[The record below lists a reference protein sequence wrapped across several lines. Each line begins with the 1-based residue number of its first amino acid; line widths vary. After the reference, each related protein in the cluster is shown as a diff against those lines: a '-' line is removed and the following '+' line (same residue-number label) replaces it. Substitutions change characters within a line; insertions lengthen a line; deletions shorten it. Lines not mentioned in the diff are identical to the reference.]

1 MQMYNHAPLKQR
13 IVTSQRPQTAFHAA
27 YNGPLRD
34 PAYKQWGP
42 DNLMNAIE
50 AVERGQSLQSSAI
63 MYGIPHFTLS
73 DHMR

>member
-50 AVERGQSLQSSAI
+50 AVERGQSLRSSAI
-63 MYGIPHFTLS
+63 MYGIPRFTLS